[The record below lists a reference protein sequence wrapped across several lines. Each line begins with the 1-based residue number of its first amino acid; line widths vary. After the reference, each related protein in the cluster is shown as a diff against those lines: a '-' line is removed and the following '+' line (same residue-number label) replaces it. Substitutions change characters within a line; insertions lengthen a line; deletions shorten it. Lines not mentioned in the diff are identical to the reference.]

1 MINRMNT
8 PEITIRPEYPDDEL
22 ALFRLATIDSSEAP
36 TRPLLLAEVDGELRA
51 AVAVHDGTAIADPF
65 FPTVELVT
73 LLRGHAAAAGAGLV
87 SGRGDVRRWNRAR
100 RGWRRPLLVGRVHA

>member
-51 AVAVHDGTAIADPF
+51 ALSLSDGNAIADPF
-65 FPTVELVT
+65 HPSAAIVELLRRHASSLEPTHTSRRRNRVRPW
-73 LLRGHAAAAGAGLV
+73 LRGRHGVAAGPRLA
-87 SGRGDVRRWNRAR
+87 
-100 RGWRRPLLVGRVHA
+100 